1 MAMDMKLLPVGIEI
15 FKELIDDNY
24 YYYVD
29 KTKFIAEVV
38 KEKAIF
44 YTGLRRFG
52 KFL

>member
-1 MAMDMKLLPVGIEI
+1 MDMKLLPVGIGI

-24 YYYVD
+24 YYVD
-29 KTKFIAEVV
+29 KTNFIAEVV
-38 KEKAIF
+38 KEKAAF

>member
-1 MAMDMKLLPVGIEI
+1 MKLLPVGIEI

-38 KEKAIF
+38 KEKAAF

>member
-29 KTKFIAEVV
+29 KTNFIAEVA
-38 KEKAIF
+38 KEKAAF
-44 YTGLRRFG
+44 YTGLRRFD